1 VGTYDKFYKARE
13 LVTKILEQDLVGP
26 VTEDEVIHDLPTTY
40 YVAGKLYPQRTEI
53 DASEEEVESP
63 IESVTDTYDTSI
75 SLSNQREPSSVG
87 LTFAVSG
94 NPTIAVTA
102 SFATYEYTGEKK
114 PSTYEEKTGEYA
126 DVWERRPHS
135 GQFAWSPSEG
145 NVKVALDN
153 EAEVVIVCRQQMDGL
168 RIATATLVNTHTS
181 ASRVQRETAAH
192 TLFQVSLKLTIS
204 GSGRFEDIDLRKDLT
219 TDPECL
225 ELELLYR
232 NVGCFAQGHGCAVEW
247 DTDSPHPSQLKASF
261 IPAYALRQMRPRII
275 QGTAAFAM
283 HYLAYADRD
292 DVLAS
297 LSQVVDQYA
306 EWIDDIRERSKDITD
321 GLAEAAKTN
330 VSRCEEA
337 KNRLLGALELLRS
350 DDLAWRAFQLANQA
364 MLLQRE
370 KSIERAGGI
379 PDPDKI
385 EWYPFQLAFFLQELR
400 SFAEPTCPERKIADL
415 LWFPTGG
422 GKTEAYLGISAFA
435 IFLRRL
441 RDPHDAGVTVI
452 MRYTLRLLTIQQF
465 QRASLLIAAC
475 EHIRKT
481 EHLGGDEISIGIWVG
496 GGLTPNK
503 LEEASQAILN
513 ARHGTMPNGG
523 DTDPFQV
530 DRCPWCGAKITPD
543 DYEVDA
549 AEKRMHI
556 RCPNESCEYHGDA
569 GLPIYIVD
577 EDIYEHL
584 PSFIV
589 ATVDKFAQ
597 VPKRQESSRLFGI
610 GTEFMPPELIIQDE
624 LHLISGPLGTMVGI
638 YEAAIERL
646 CERDGIRPKIVA
658 STATAR
664 NAEEQIHAL
673 YAEKHAQFP
682 PQGLDIGDSFFAVE
696 ATPSERPTRLYMGV
710 MGSGTTQSTLLI
722 RVYSALLFATRYLET
737 SGWSEDVVDAYW
749 TIVGYFNTL
758 RELGGSLTMVLDEV
772 QRRFSFLA
780 AAKFASVYPGVD
792 SKAQYGHTL
801 ELTSRK
807 TNAEVTRAMSDLE
820 KPFQR
825 EHACDAFDFVL
836 ATNMISVGVD
846 VARLGLMVVD
856 DQPKSNSEYIQA
868 TSRVGRRN
876 PGLVLTAFNA
886 SRSRDRSHYEQFLR
900 FHSSLYRN
908 VESTSVTPFSDR
920 ARDRGLQAILVML
933 CRYLVDGLS
942 ENNHADRFRAADPAV
957 VEIEKEIVSYI
968 AKIDEDEAREA
979 ERELREIARDW
990 ERRAEQCNLIYTG
1003 RKDMPNVLLR
1013 PDTEEDR
1020 FRTMNSMRNVE
1031 AASNVYLM

>member
-1 VGTYDKFYKARE
+1 MGTYNKFYEARG
-13 LVTKILEQDLVGP
+13 LVTQILEQDLVGP
-26 VTEDEVIHDLPTTY
+26 VDDDESIHDLPTTY
-40 YVAGKLYPQRTEI
+40 YIAGKLYPQRTVI
-53 DASEEEVESP
+53 DASEVDVESP
-63 IESVTDTYDTSI
+63 IESVTDTYDSSI
-75 SLSNQREPSSVG
+75 SLSNQREPSSMG

-94 NPTIAVTA
+94 SPTIEVET
-102 SFATYEYTGEKK
+102 SFATYQYVGEKV
-114 PSTYEEKTGEYA
+114 PSTYTEKTGKYE
-126 DVWERRPHS
+126 DTWQRVPCSH
-135 GQFAWSPSEG
+135 QFSWSPSAR
-145 NVKVALDN
+145 NAKVSID
-153 EAEVVIVCRQQMDGL
+153 EDAEVVIVSRPQRNGI
-168 RIATATLVNTHTS
+168 RVVTVSLVNTHVT
-181 ASRVQRETAAH
+181 AVRARREVAQH
-192 TLFQVSLKLTIS
+192 TLYQVALKLTIT
-204 GSGRFEDIDLRKDLT
+204 GPGRFEDIDLRKDLT
-219 TDPECL
+219 TDPERL

-232 NVGCFAQGHGCAVEW
+232 NVGCFAQGHGCTVEW
-247 DTDSPHPSQLKASF
+247 DTEVANPTWLKTSF
-261 IPAYALRQMRPRII
+261 IPMYALKQMRPRLIA
-275 QGTAAFAM
+275 GTKAFGM
-283 HYLAYADRD
+283 QYLAHGRRN
-292 DVLAS
+292 DVLES
-297 LSQVVDQYA
+297 LSQVVEQYS
-306 EWIDDIRERSKDITD
+306 EWIDVIRGKSATI
-321 GLAEAAKTN
+321 GGNLAEAAKTN
-330 VSRCEEA
+330 IARCEEA
-337 KNRLLGALELLRS
+337 RDRLLGAIGLLRR
-350 DDLAWRAFQLANQA
+350 DNVVWRAFQLANRA

-370 KSIERAGGI
+370 KSIERAGHT
-379 PDPDKI
+379 PDPEKI

-400 SFAEPTCPERKIADL
+400 SFAEPTCPDRKIADL

-441 RDPHDAGVTVI
+441 RNPDDAGVTVI

-465 QRASLLIAAC
+465 QRASLLIASC

-481 EHLGGDEISIGIWVG
+481 EHLGGDEISIGMWVG

-530 DRCPWCGAKITPD
+530 GRCPWCGTKLTPE
-543 DYEVDA
+543 DYEVDPV
-549 AEKRMHI
+549 EKRMYI
-556 RCPNESCEYHGDA
+556 RCPNESCEYHSDE
-569 GLPIYIVD
+569 GLPVYIVD

-610 GTEFMPPELIIQDE
+610 GTGFTPPELIIQDE

-646 CERDGIRPKIVA
+646 CERNGIRPKIVA

-664 NAEEQIHAL
+664 NAEEQIRAL
-673 YAEKHAQFP
+673 YGERHTQFP
-682 PQGLDIGDSFFAVE
+682 PQGIDISDSFFAVE
-696 ATPSERPTRLYMGV
+696 AQPSERPTRLYMGV
-710 MGSGTTQSTLLI
+710 MGSGTTQPTLLI
-722 RVYSALLFATRYLET
+722 RIYSALLFATRYLEA
-737 SGWSEDVVDAYW
+737 SGWPEEVVDAYW

-780 AAKFASVYPGVD
+780 ASKFAVLYPGVD
-792 SKAQYGHTL
+792 PQAQYGHTL

-820 KPFQR
+820 KPFTR
-825 EHACDAFDFVL
+825 EHACDAYDFVL

-846 VARLGLMVVD
+846 VARLGVMIVD

-886 SRSRDRSHYEQFLR
+886 ARSRDRSHYEQFLR
-900 FHSSLYRN
+900 FHSALYRN

-933 CRYLVDGLS
+933 CRYLIAGLA
-942 ENNHADRFRAADPAV
+942 ENNHADRFRADDPAV
-957 VEIEKEIVSYI
+957 VAIEREIVDYI
-968 AKIDEDEAREA
+968 ATIDEDEAHEA
-979 ERELREIARDW
+979 ELELDEIARDW
-990 ERRAEQCNLIYTG
+990 QYRAEQCNLVYTG
-1003 RKDMPNVLLR
+1003 RKDLPDVLLR
-1013 PDTEEDR
+1013 PDTEDDR

-1031 AASNVYLM
+1031 PGSNVFMV